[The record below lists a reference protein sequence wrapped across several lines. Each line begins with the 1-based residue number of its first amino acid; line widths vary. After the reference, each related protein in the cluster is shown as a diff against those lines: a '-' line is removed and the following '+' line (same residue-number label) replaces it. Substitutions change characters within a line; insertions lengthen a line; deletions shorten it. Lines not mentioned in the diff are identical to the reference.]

1 MSSIIENLMQ
11 PRPHLNDEQI
21 EAIIRDAAG
30 NIPEREACLIT
41 HYMLGFVRNAS
52 SLEAVRNEL
61 FFHVANEIQKA
72 KEKK

>member
-1 MSSIIENLMQ
+1 MSSIIENFMQ

-72 KEKK
+72 KEKT

>member
-1 MSSIIENLMQ
+1 MSSIIENFMQ